1 MLTEPSR
8 RFFFRAHPFRTP
20 ETGEFDRGASST
32 EHHSCGST
40 KGVLVTGETNG
51 GVQAVKAGRNQEMT
65 AVSSLYSAVLVDD
78 QRVWLDA
85 LASIVQAAGIR
96 VVGTATSADEALAR
110 IEETN
115 PSLLVSELRLPAEMS
130 GGELVREAIKRRP
143 DLRAVILSADDNT
156 ASIAEALS
164 SGADVFVSK
173 KSYAADITVAI
184 KQVFNRSF
192 FLAPRARGKSGQY
205 DRAERLWSLTRREG
219 EILALVAE
227 GLSNSKMARM
237 LWLSEQTVK
246 FHLSNIYRKLGVANR
261 TAAARWAIQQQPAAT
276 EATRMPT
283 S

>member
-1 MLTEPSR
+1 MPRTQSGGPYR
-8 RFFFRAHPFRTP
+8 RPATRRAH
-20 ETGEFDRGASST
+20 DRRRGMMA
-32 EHHSCGST
+32 GVDST
-40 KGVLVTGETNG
+40 KP
-51 GVQAVKAGRNQEMT
+51 
-65 AVSSLYSAVLVDD
+65 YSAVLVDD
-78 QRVWLDA
+78 QHIWLDA
-85 LASIVQAAGIR
+85 LASIVEAAGIR
-96 VVGTATSADEALAR
+96 VVGKGTSADEALAL

-115 PSLLVSELRLPAEMS
+115 PSLLVSDLRLPAEMS

-143 DLRAVILSADDNT
+143 ELQAVIVSGDDDP

-164 SGADVFVSK
+164 SGAAVFVSK

-192 FLAPRARGKSGQY
+192 FLAPRARGESGQR
-205 DRAERLWSLTRREG
+205 DRAERLPSLTRREV

-227 GLSNSKMARM
+227 GLSNSKMARL

-276 EATRMPT
+276 EVARMPT